1 MLKSLFIRN
10 YVLIDELDIRFNNDF
25 SVISG
30 ETGAGKSIIL
40 GALSLVLGERA
51 DTKSIQ
57 AGSDKCII
65 EAVFDIST
73 YNLEVF
79 FGENDLNYDAAE
91 CILRRELYSSGKS
104 RAFINDSPV
113 QLSVVKSLGGRLID
127 VHSQHQN
134 LLLADMH
141 FQLNVVDMMARAETQ
156 LSAYRMEFGRYM
168 SVSNELFVLQEKA
181 LKAKNE
187 EDYIRFQH
195 NELSIAKLQSG
206 EQEELEREL
215 ETLSHTEEI
224 KTALYKVTEL
234 LNGENRSVTSSLKEA
249 ISVVEQ
255 LSAYFPK
262 AKEYTERLRS
272 AYIDLSDL
280 SSETDVL
287 KDDIEFNP
295 ERLEW
300 VNERINTLFSLQQKH
315 KTSSVEELITK
326 RDDFGAQLNMIDSFD
341 EEINSLAKQ
350 QQELYQMLVKKAGEI
365 TLLRKKAAG
374 IIEKQLT
381 ERMILLSVP
390 NTRFQILFTRK
401 NKPSSDGMDEISFL
415 FSANKNEQLK
425 PVAQTASGGEISR
438 LMLCIKS
445 MVAGY
450 AALPSII
457 FDEIDSGVS
466 GEIAD
471 KMAGIMQDLGTKM
484 QVITI
489 THLPQIAAKGK
500 AHFFVYKEDT
510 PERTL
515 TRIRRLDDNERVDE
529 IARMLSGS
537 EKTQAAID
545 NAKVLLGKMKNEK

>member
-10 YVLIDELDIRFNNDF
+10 YVLIDELDIRFDDGF
-25 SVISG
+25 SVITG

-57 AGSDKCII
+57 TGSDKCVI

-73 YNLEVF
+73 YNLELF
-79 FGENDLNYDAAE
+79 FRENDLDYDANE
-91 CILRRELYSSGKS
+91 CLLRRELYSSGKS

-113 QLSVVKSLGGRLID
+113 QLSIAKALGNRFID
-127 VHSQHQN
+127 IHSQHQN

-141 FQLNVVDMMARAETQ
+141 FQLNVVDLMAHTEEQ
-156 LSAYRMEFGRYM
+156 
-168 SVSNELFVLQEKA
+168 LFVYRKEYDRYLCLSKALEDLQEKM
-181 LKAKNE
+181 KNANDE
-187 EDYIRFQH
+187 EDFLRFQYD
-195 NELSIAKLQSG
+195 ELSAAKLQTG
-206 EQEELEREL
+206 EQESLECEQD
-215 ETLSHTEEI
+215 TLSHTEEI
-224 KTALYKVTEL
+224 KTTLYKVTGL
-234 LNGENRSVTSSLKEA
+234 LNGDTHSAVSLIKEA
-249 ISVVEQ
+249 LSSVEQ
-255 LSAYFPK
+255 LSAYYPK
-262 AKEYTERLRS
+262 AKEYGERLRS
-272 AYIDLSDL
+272 AYIDISDL

-300 VNERINTLFSLQQKH
+300 INERLNTLYSLQHKH
-315 KTSSVEELITK
+315 KASSIEDLIAR
-326 RDDFGAQLNMIDSFD
+326 RDNFASQLHMIDSFD
-341 EEINSLAKQ
+341 EEIDSLTKQ
-350 QQELYQMLVKKAGEI
+350 QQESYRLLIEKAE
-365 TLLRKKAAG
+365 TLTALRKNASG
-374 IIEKQLT
+374 NIEKQLT
-381 ERMILLSVP
+381 ERMVLLGMP
-390 NTRFQILFTRK
+390 NTRFNVQFTIK
-401 NKPSSDGMDEISFL
+401 NKPSSDGMDDISFL

-445 MVAGY
+445 MIAGY

-457 FDEIDSGVS
+457 FDEIDAGVS

-471 KMAGIMQDLGTKM
+471 KMAGIMQELGTKM

-500 AHFFVYKEDT
+500 AHYYVYKEDT
-510 PERTL
+510 AERTL
-515 TRIRRLDDNERVDE
+515 TRIRPLNNDERVDE

-537 EKTQAAID
+537 EKTRAAID
-545 NAKVLLGKMKNEK
+545 NAKALLFQ

>member
-1 MLKSLFIRN
+1 M
-10 YVLIDELDIRFNNDF
+10 IDELDINFDNGF
-25 SVISG
+25 AVITG

-57 AGSDKCII
+57 TGSDKCVI
-65 EAVFDIST
+65 EAVFDISS
-73 YNLEVF
+73 YNLQAF
-79 FGENDLNYDAAE
+79 FDENDIDYDATE
-91 CILRRELYSSGKS
+91 CLFRRELYSSGKS

-113 QLSVVKSLGGRLID
+113 QLSVVKTLGGRLID
-127 VHSQHQN
+127 IHSQHQN

-141 FQLNVVDMMARAETQ
+141 FQLNVVDLMARDEKQ
-156 LSAYRMEFGRYM
+156 LSGYRKEYERYL
-168 SVSNELFVLQEKA
+168 SVSNALDALQEKA
-181 LKAKNE
+181 LNAKNE

-195 NELSIAKLQSG
+195 EELSAAKLQPG
-206 EQEELEREL
+206 EQAELENEL

-224 KTALYKVTEL
+224 KTALYKVTDL
-234 LNGENRSVTSSLKEA
+234 LNGENHSVVSSLKEA
-249 ISVVEQ
+249 LNSVEQ
-255 LSAYFPK
+255 LSMYFPK
-262 AKEYTERLRS
+262 AKEYAERLRS
-272 AYIDLSDL
+272 AHIDISDL

-300 VNERINTLFSLQQKH
+300 INERINTLYSLQQKH
-315 KTSSVEELITK
+315 RASSVEELIVRQK
-326 RDDFGAQLNMIDSFD
+326 DFEAQLSMIDSFD
-341 EEINSLAKQ
+341 EELASLTKQ
-350 QQELYQMLVKKAGEI
+350 QQESYQLLVKKAGEI
-365 TLLRKKAAG
+365 TILRKKAAETT
-374 IIEKQLT
+374 EKQLI
-381 ERMILLSVP
+381 ERMVLLGMP
-390 NTRFQILFTRK
+390 NSRFQILFTAK
-401 NKPSSDGMDEISFL
+401 NKPSSDGMDDISFL

-425 PVAQTASGGEISR
+425 PVSQTASGGEISR
-438 LMLCIKS
+438 LMLCVKS
-445 MVAGY
+445 MIAGY

-457 FDEIDSGVS
+457 FDEIDTGVS

-515 TRIRRLDDNERVDE
+515 TRIRRLDDSERVDE

-537 EKTQAAID
+537 EKTQAAVD
-545 NAKVLLGKMKNEK
+545 NAKVLLTPSNTLS